1 MSSAKALPWTPAIET
16 STASDRAPVQGGWSP
31 KPTAAPNEP
40 LQALEILKRQKSGTN
55 TCGYFNG
62 VESEPYTC
70 AGAGYCAH
78 NSYSA
83 IGCCTGDLDSCDI
96 FTACVDY
103 SLYSAVCFQA
113 GSLTGCCNDASY
125 PYCAT
130 YLWNNPQRS
139 MIRCVDSPAFYLMSD
154 HPVTDAGSM
163 TVPPIVT
170 IPQSF
175 ASVASS
181 IQDGNDAQDVTSA
194 SGNVMTSAGARSSAS
209 SSSSATTETHKKSS
223 VPLGAIIGGVI
234 GGVAVIVL
242 LVFAIILLIRRKKSK
257 PSPPQHLPHVS
268 AILPN
273 NPYQGPSPN
282 SPPPFYENRASIG
295 KPVSKNPKELSN
307 TVYIPPAISEYYQPP
322 KDNPPVSP
330 NTDTQ
335 RYSDH
340 QIYRD
345 PDYQYSELDATALNS
360 LGGNGVELDGVA
372 GSYRPSHGT
381 EIEPSR

>member
-1 MSSAKALPWTPAIET
+1 MVWNVSNSKLDWIAN
-16 STASDRAPVQGGWSP
+16 
-31 KPTAAPNEP
+31 NEE
-40 LQALEILKRQKSGTN
+40 LTEEA
-55 TCGYFNG
+55 
-62 VESEPYTC
+62 EPYTC
-70 AGAGYCAH
+70 AGVGYCAH

-83 IGCCTGDLDSCDI
+83 IGCCTGDIDSCDI

-103 SLYSAVCFQA
+103 SLYSAVCFLA

-130 YLWNNPQRS
+130 YLWKNPQRS

-154 HPVTDAGSM
+154 HPVTNTGSM
-163 TVPPIVT
+163 TVTPIVT
-170 IPQSF
+170 ISQSF
-175 ASVASS
+175 ASVAST

-194 SGNVMTSAGARSSAS
+194 LGNVISSAGARNSATSSP
-209 SSSSATTETHKKSS
+209 SATTATHKKSG

-234 GGVAVIVL
+234 AGVAVIAL
-242 LVFAIILLIRRKKSK
+242 LIFAIVFFIRRKKSK
-257 PSPPQHLPHVS
+257 QSPPQHPPKAS

-282 SPPPFYENRASIG
+282 SPSPFNENRTSIA
-295 KPVSKNPKELSN
+295 KLVSKNTKELAN
-307 TVYIPPAISEYYQPP
+307 TVYMPPAISEYYQPP

-330 NTDTQ
+330 VTDTQ

-360 LGGNGVELDGVA
+360 LSGNGVELDGVA
-372 GSYRPSHGT
+372 GKPSHGI
-381 EIEPSR
+381 EIGPSQ